1 MKRSKRVAIQLSI
14 LMFFA
19 ALPTMQ
25 PLPASA
31 EVFPVSTLG
40 GQGGAGIF
48 SNPSGV
54 SVAPDGIVYVADQDR
69 FKIKKIV
76 GSVVSDFVTLSPIFA
91 PDRLYTDMSYCSLF
105 AKSADEIF
113 ASDCR
118 NLNVYKYNKSGTLLR
133 TYTNTLNVPF
143 CKNCRDWGGGL
154 AVDKIGGIFLSDEH
168 NHLIIRIDESSGTAT
183 LYAGIAG
190 KNSSIDGDANTATF
204 NVPRGLAVDS
214 MNNLFVADRNS
225 NSIRKITP
233 GKAISTVERNLGC
246 VTGVAVGSADEVY
259 SINERYCPPTIFKVG
274 TGKLREDLAAVKNGT
289 PGFTGR
295 PLFNGGSGISIDR
308 YGSNPTNRIYIADW
322 ANHSIKVF
330 SITGS
335 LIETIG
341 SNDSYGVNYSADTDT
356 LWDVP
361 LQTVPLDDGAFL
373 VADNFTIR
381 HINVEGKVLKTT
393 HLPESCWYSGGV
405 TFGPDGTFYCTN
417 GHRILVRFT
426 DGTWGS
432 IGTNVPGR
440 KDGDGSVAQFSRPDS
455 LAFFKG
461 DMYVADTENRQIR
474 KVTRAPETKSF
485 DVSTILG
492 TGVWTSAPDLQP
504 RAKATFAN
512 PGKIAIDSVGNLY
525 IVDGGINSIF
535 KTSITQENDVTKI
548 ATGVRGWPSSIVVD
562 RDNTVYV
569 STYAGVFYKIQNNRF
584 TSIGGKEGYG
594 NQDGALDNAS
604 FNRPNGLSIDT
615 KGNLLV
621 ADRENQKIKKIA
633 IGTTPGLNILSAS
646 VVNVFLKQPEIK
658 QPVIQGLSK
667 SQENALEES
676 LISNNE
682 IGLISKIY
690 QSTDTATP
698 ARSILGLPLCEV
710 KIEKKI
716 DFDWAY
722 AALSTSNGCGNRDFL
737 VTYKGFITWPGKGMQ
752 PRVFY
757 AAVDDGMLLKVN
769 NETVIDKWTAGGSIG
784 NYPFNKSGV
793 TTLEG
798 GKQYPI
804 EVWYYAW
811 MPPSNFRLY
820 WSPISASQR
829 DETKL
834 IEAEVFSPK
843 LRSLSQSKPLVSKP
857 AKPTSPKVSI
867 NLNFINL
874 TVAVPTGTN
883 SIILFA
889 PEFGIPKTKAILGQ
903 ISDNKA
909 VFEMSVNQRFAGKKG
924 NLQIVS
930 QNDTGESEPL
940 ILPVTGPKVKSKP
953 VPTKTVAPKQQSQ
966 SRVPE
971 ITCLK
976 GATKRTFQAID
987 CPPGYTKG

>member
-1 MKRSKRVAIQLSI
+1 MKRSKRIAIQLSI
-14 LMFFA
+14 LMLVA
-19 ALPTMQ
+19 ALPAMRA
-25 PLPASA
+25 LPASA
-31 EVFPVSTLG
+31 EAFAVSTFG
-40 GQGGAGIF
+40 GQGGSGLF

-54 SVAPDGIVYVADQDR
+54 SVSPDGIVYVADQDH

-91 PDRLYTDMSYCSLF
+91 PDKLNTDLSFCSVF
-105 AKSADEIF
+105 AKSSDEIF

-168 NHLIIRIDESSGTAT
+168 NHIIIRIDENSGTTT

-190 KNSSIDGDANTATF
+190 RNSSIDGDANSATF

-214 MNNLFVADRNS
+214 MNNLYVADRNS
-225 NSIRKITP
+225 DSIRKITP
-233 GKAISTVERNLGC
+233 VKSVTTVQRGIGC
-246 VTGVAVGSADEVY
+246 IFGVAVGSNDEIFA
-259 SINERYCPPTIFKVG
+259 INERYCAPTIFKVG
-274 TGKLREDLAAVKNGT
+274 TGKILEDLSATKNGIA
-289 PGFTGR
+289 GFAGK
-295 PLFNGGSGISIDR
+295 PIFNGGSGISIDR
-308 YGSNPTNRIYIADW
+308 FGASPTNRIYIADW
-322 ANHSIKVF
+322 INHSIKVF
-330 SITGS
+330 SSTGS
-335 LIETIG
+335 LIQIIG
-341 SNDSYGVNYSADTDT
+341 SKDSYGINYSPDTET
-356 LWDVP
+356 LFDFP
-361 LQTVPLDDGAFL
+361 LQTFPLDDGTFL

-381 HINVEGKVLKTT
+381 HLNNEGKVQRTT
-393 HLPESCWYSGGV
+393 HLSQSCWYSGGV
-405 TFGPDGTFYCTN
+405 TFGPDGTFYCVN
-417 GHRILVRFT
+417 GHRILVRFN

-432 IGTNVPGR
+432 IGTNIAGR
-440 KDGDGSVAQFSRPDS
+440 KDGDGTLAQFNRPDG
-455 LAFFKG
+455 LAFFRG
-461 DMYVADTENRQIR
+461 DLYVADMENRQIR
-474 KVTRAPETKSF
+474 KVTKAQGAKTF
-485 DVSTILG
+485 NVSTVLG
-492 TGVWTSAPDLQP
+492 TGVWTSAPDVQP

-512 PGKIAIDSVGNLY
+512 PGKIAIDSLGNLY
-525 IVDGGINSIF
+525 IVDGGTNSVF
-535 KTSITQENDVTKI
+535 KTSVTQENDVTRI
-548 ATGVRGWPSSIVVD
+548 SSGLRGWPSSIVVD
-562 RDNTVYV
+562 RDNIVYV
-569 STYAGVFYKIQNNRF
+569 STYAGVFYKIQNNRL

-594 NQDGALDNAS
+594 IQDGALDNAQ

-621 ADRENQKIKKIA
+621 ADRENQKIRKIA
-633 IGTTPGLNILSAS
+633 IGATPGLNILNAS
-646 VVNVFLKQPEIK
+646 VVNTYLKQPD
-658 QPVIQGLSK
+658 IQGLSK
-667 SQENALEES
+667 SQESALEES

-682 IGLISKIY
+682 FGLISKIY
-690 QSTDTATP
+690 QSTDIATP
-698 ARSILGLPLCEV
+698 AMSTLGLPLCEV

-769 NETVIDKWTAGGSIG
+769 NETVIDKWTAGGAVG

-793 TTLEG
+793 ATLEG

-820 WSPISASQR
+820 WSPISANQR

-834 IEAEVFSPK
+834 IETEVFSPK
-843 LRSLSQSKPLVSKP
+843 LRNLSQSKPLVSKP
-857 AKPTSPKVSI
+857 AKPSLPKVSI

-874 TVAVPTGTN
+874 TVAVPIGTD
-883 SIILFA
+883 SVILFA
-889 PEFGIPKTKAILGQ
+889 PEFGIPKSKAILGQ
-903 ISDNKA
+903 ISNNKA
-909 VFEMSVNQRFAGKKG
+909 VFEMSVNEKFAGKKG

-930 QNDTGESEPL
+930 QNDTGESDPL
-940 ILPVTGPKVKSKP
+940 TLPVTGPKVKSKP

-966 SRVPE
+966 SRVPV

-976 GATKRTFQAID
+976 GATKRVFEAPV